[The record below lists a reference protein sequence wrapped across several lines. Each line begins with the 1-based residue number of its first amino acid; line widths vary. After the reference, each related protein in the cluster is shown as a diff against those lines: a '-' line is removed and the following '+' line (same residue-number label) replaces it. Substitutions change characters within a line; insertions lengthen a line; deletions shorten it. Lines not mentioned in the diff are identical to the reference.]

1 MVGTRVTPSGCHPKS
16 SCTICVAGCR
26 YDFVVSNRRQLVQ
39 AHRDEIL
46 RIVRLNRG
54 KRAYLFGSTAR
65 GDDGESSDID
75 LLIEFEEGSSLFDL
89 KHVEDDLSGLLGVNV
104 DVVSVGGLLERDE
117 HIRREAIPI

>member
-1 MVGTRVTPSGCHPKS
+1 
-16 SCTICVAGCR
+16 
-26 YDFVVSNRRQLVQ
+26 VQ

-89 KHVEDDLSGLLGVNV
+89 KHVEDDLSGLLGVHV

>member
-1 MVGTRVTPSGCHPKS
+1 M
-16 SCTICVAGCR
+16 
-26 YDFVVSNRRQLVQ
+26 Q

-89 KHVEDDLSGLLGVNV
+89 KHVEEDLSGLLGVHV
-104 DVVSVGGLLERDE
+104 DVVSAGGLLERDE

>member
-1 MVGTRVTPSGCHPKS
+1 
-16 SCTICVAGCR
+16 
-26 YDFVVSNRRQLVQ
+26 LVQ

-89 KHVEDDLSGLLGVNV
+89 KHVEDALSGLLGVHV

-117 HIRREAIPI
+117 HIRREAILI

>member
-1 MVGTRVTPSGCHPKS
+1 
-16 SCTICVAGCR
+16 
-26 YDFVVSNRRQLVQ
+26 VQ

-89 KHVEDDLSGLLGVNV
+89 KHVEDDLSGLLGVHV
-104 DVVSVGGLLERDE
+104 DVVSLGGLLERDE

>member
-1 MVGTRVTPSGCHPKS
+1 M
-16 SCTICVAGCR
+16 
-26 YDFVVSNRRQLVQ
+26 Q

-89 KHVEDDLSGLLGVNV
+89 KHVEDDLSGLLGVHV

>member
-1 MVGTRVTPSGCHPKS
+1 M
-16 SCTICVAGCR
+16 
-26 YDFVVSNRRQLVQ
+26 Q

-89 KHVEDDLSGLLGVNV
+89 KHVEDDLSGLLGVHV
-104 DVVSVGGLLERDE
+104 DVVSLGGLLERDE